1 MLQTPTRHAAL
12 STTHRMYEVFLQMV
26 GDPAIGMD
34 LCSLVTLC
42 MVNKQCRETVS
53 DFMVAL
59 KQKKIFFSKAKRRLL
74 LFNANGEH
82 ITMGHIH
89 RDIFKIR
96 AHGMDYVVTKDDH
109 STLFF
114 DSMENFLFPDMQL
127 NMVFDRLLD
136 ALDVASD
143 SSLRSQISDA
153 KIWID
158 KSDDQDTFNIY
169 VDFPQMD
176 LMADARKTFEELNRK
191 NPRPG
196 FGDGVHL
203 RISLRGI
210 RFD

>member
-1 MLQTPTRHAAL
+1 MLQSPARHAAL
-12 STTHRMYEVFLQMV
+12 SMTRSVYEVFLQV
-26 GDPAIGMD
+26 AGDPAIGMD
-34 LCSLVTLC
+34 LRSMMTLC
-42 MVNKQCRETVS
+42 MVNKQSRETVS
-53 DFMVAL
+53 GFMEAF
-59 KQKKIFFSKAKRRLL
+59 KQKKFLFSKTKRRLL
-74 LFNANGEH
+74 LFDASGNH
-82 ITMGHIH
+82 FTIGHIR
-89 RDIFKIR
+89 RDLFKIR
-96 AHGMDYVVTKDDH
+96 AHGMDYVITKDDH
-109 STLFF
+109 STLFY
-114 DSMENFLFPDMQL
+114 DSMGNFLFPDMQL
-127 NMVFDRLLD
+127 NVVFDRLLD

-153 KIWID
+153 KIWIE

-169 VDFPQMD
+169 VDFAQMD